1 MDFGRSGRKRSGK
14 VCGTGGPLL
23 EAGPGSR
30 WGSCW
35 GPAGWGHLR
44 TSPGTRK
51 TALRLPIPGRL
62 ADQDVPALRSPL
74 RLPAVSESH
83 GRRSRGARSSWSQ
96 GHCCPPDH
104 PLWLSLDALGAHP
117 RPFPW
122 TLALLGPP
130 FPVGCY
136 PGQNDPLPPPTV
148 GDLPSGEELAPGQGL
163 EAGQL
168 PRTQVRTG
176 IGALT
181 PQLPLTPL
189 GLSHTI
195 PPAPAPCDLYRE
207 GYRLCSQPV
216 PGASLGRERRPALPL
231 SPSLPAVKFEKPRC
245 L

>member
-35 GPAGWGHLR
+35 DPAGWGHLR

-51 TALRLPIPGRL
+51 TALRLPIPEQL

-104 PLWLSLDALGAHP
+104 PLWLSLDALGP

-136 PGQNDPLPPPTV
+136 PGQNDPLPPPHR
-148 GDLPSGEELAPGQGL
+148 G
-163 EAGQL
+163 
-168 PRTQVRTG
+168 
-176 IGALT
+176 
-181 PQLPLTPL
+181 
-189 GLSHTI
+189 
-195 PPAPAPCDLYRE
+195 
-207 GYRLCSQPV
+207 
-216 PGASLGRERRPALPL
+216 RPALRGGTGPGAGARSRAAAQDTSENRNWGPNTAAAL
-231 SPSLPAVKFEKPRC
+231 DPTGAVAYYTSRSGPPAICTTKGTGSLLPACAWSLAGPRAQAGSSPQPEPSSC
-245 L
+245 QV